1 MKSSTISMHISK
13 LAAERFITK
22 MPTLETTN
30 TNPIISNADA
40 SLIDIGDGVARLE
53 LHSKLNIIGDGTL
66 EIFDAALDEIETN
79 FAGMIIA
86 TEAKNFSVG
95 LNLILLLERA
105 KSQNWDAIS
114 ATLRKLQTVCTR
126 LRSASKPVVAATGG
140 MALGGGCELAFGAD
154 AVQAFTESS
163 LGLVELRVG
172 LIPGGGGTKEMVL
185 RCLEGVDLPAP
196 VQNLFPYVNKAFET
210 LRDSKVSQNASDAIE
225 LGYLRQT
232 DPISSNQETH
242 LDDAKQLVLSMH
254 EAGYRRPEP
263 RDVLVLGEEGIARLN
278 LQTHLLRQTDAID
291 DYTQHLANQLAY
303 VLCGGKLS
311 APQFVTEQYMLDLEH
326 EIFLSL
332 CGEQQTH
339 ARIEATLQR
348 GKK

>member
-1 MKSSTISMHISK
+1 MSTLK
-13 LAAERFITK
+13 
-22 MPTLETTN
+22 TTDAK
-30 TNPIISNADA
+30 PIVSNADA

-53 LHSKLNIIGDGTL
+53 LHGKLNIIGDGML
-66 EIFDAALDEIETN
+66 EMFDAALDAVETN
-79 FAGMIIA
+79 HVGMVIA
-86 TEAKNFSVG
+86 TEAKHFSVG

-114 ATLRKLQTVCTR
+114 GTLRNLQTVCTR
-126 LRSASKPVVAATGG
+126 LRTASKPVVAATAG

-163 LGLVELRVG
+163 LGLVELKVG
-172 LIPGGGGTKEMVL
+172 LIPAGGGTKEMAL
-185 RCLEGVDLPAP
+185 RCLEGQTLPAP
-196 VQNLFPYVNKAFET
+196 IQDLFPSVNKAFET
-210 LRDSKVSQNASDAIE
+210 IRESTVSQNAADAMA
-225 LGYLRQT
+225 LGYLRHT
-232 DPISSNQETH
+232 DTVSLNQETH

-254 EAGYRRPEP
+254 RAGYSPPEP
-263 RDVLVLGEEGIARLN
+263 QQIFVLGEEGIARLN
-278 LQTHLLRQTDAID
+278 LQTHLLREADTID
-291 DYTQHLANQLAY
+291 DYTQDLANKLAS

-311 APQFVTEQYMLDLEH
+311 APQFVTEQYLLDLEH
-326 EIFLSL
+326 EVFLGL